1 MKSILDG
8 ITVLDFGR
16 YVAGPFCAA
25 LLADFGARVIRVE
38 KVGGGEDRGL
48 VPVAEGGEGALFL
61 QVNRN
66 KEGMTLDA
74 AAPRARAVLER
85 LVARADVVV
94 ANLPPTA
101 LAALRLDYDS
111 LRAIKPDIVLTTAT
125 AFGRGGPLSD
135 RPGFDSVGQAMSG
148 AIHLGGTRELPARA
162 PLPYVDFCTA
172 TLCAF
177 GTLGALMARARTG
190 QGQLVEAALLLS
202 GLSIANYALIEQ
214 AIAAPDRAALG
225 NRGFASAP
233 SDLFRANDGWIVVQA
248 VGDAMFG
255 RWCAMVG
262 HEDLVD
268 DPRFADDASRAAHG
282 DTVSR
287 LMAAWCA
294 ERSVDEALDALAV
307 ARVPAAPVYSPQ
319 QALDDPHIAALGLLR
334 WLDYPGLAS
343 PAPVADTPVRLSRHP
358 GAVRARAPAL
368 GEHTDSILAELGYGR
383 AEIEGLRRAGVV

>member
-1 MKSILDG
+1 M
-8 ITVLDFGR
+8 
-16 YVAGPFCAA
+16 
-25 LLADFGARVIRVE
+25 E
-38 KVGGGEDRGL
+38 
-48 VPVAEGGEGALFL
+48 
-61 QVNRN
+61 
-66 KEGMTLDA
+66 
-74 AAPRARAVLER
+74 
-85 LVARADVVV
+85 RADVVV
-94 ANLPPTA
+94 ANLPPKA

-111 LRAIKPDIVLTTAT
+111 LRAVKPDIVLTTAT

-148 AIHLGGTRELPARA
+148 AVHLGGTRELPARA

-177 GTLGALMARARTG
+177 GTLGALMARAQTG
-190 QGQLVEAALLLS
+190 QGQVVEASLLLS

-233 SDLFRANDGWIVVQA
+233 SDLFRASDGWIVVQA
-248 VGDAMFG
+248 VGDAMFA
-255 RWCAMVG
+255 RWCALVG
-262 HEDLVD
+262 HEELVD

-294 ERSVDEALDALAV
+294 ERSVDVALDALAA
-307 ARVPAAPVYSPQ
+307 ARIPAAPVYSPQ

-334 WLDYPGLAS
+334 RLDYPGLAS
-343 PAPVADTPVRLSRHP
+343 PAPLAETPVRLSRQP

>member
-16 YVAGPFCAA
+16 YIAGPFCAA

-74 AAPRARAVLER
+74 AAPGAHGVLER

-94 ANLPPTA
+94 ANLPPKA

-111 LRAIKPDIVLTTAT
+111 LRAVKPDIVLTAAT
-125 AFGRGGPLSD
+125 AFGRDGPLSD
-135 RPGFDSVGQAMSG
+135 RLGFDGVGQAMSG
-148 AIHLGGTRELPARA
+148 AVHLGGTRELPARA
-162 PLPYVDFCTA
+162 PVPYVDFCTA

-190 QGQLVEAALLLS
+190 QGQLVEASLLLS

-233 SDLFRANDGWIVVQA
+233 SDLFRASDGWIVVQT
-248 VGDAMFG
+248 VGDAMFA
-255 RWCAMVG
+255 RWCALTG

-282 DTVSR
+282 DTISR
-287 LMAAWCA
+287 LMAGWCA
-294 ERSVDEALDALAV
+294 ERSVDEAVDALAA
-307 ARVPAAPVYSPQ
+307 ARIPAAPVYSPQ

-334 WLDYPGLAS
+334 RLDYPGLAS
-343 PAPVADTPVRLSRHP
+343 PAPLADTPVRLSRQP